1 MNRLIIIGNG
11 FDMAHGLKTSYMDFI
26 DWYWAQRVN
35 TFANNTTKVSK
46 DSLCRLIINDNSDLS
61 SWSVFSFNNSYFYK
75 DIFHKKR
82 YSGTEIIQ
90 EIQSHPGYFSVE
102 CSPFFQKIMQSI
114 EAKGWVDIENDYY
127 QILKDNID
135 NPNCHFHVS
144 ELNEELA
151 FLQSKLVEYL
161 LTIKQGDFRN
171 DLAGAMQDNFN
182 PSDFSTEGKKKALDN
197 IGLDISDFVGI
208 RRNPEKYNKA
218 LPERTMILSF
228 NYTETAERYG
238 DDNTVHNYIHGKLD
252 DPQHIIF
259 GYGDELDKKYQ
270 DMVDKN
276 DNEFLR
282 NLKSVRYLETRN
294 YHDMLEFLSVAPFQ
308 VMIMGHSCGNSDR
321 TLLNTVFEHENCV
334 SIKPFYHV
342 RDDGTDNY
350 MEIVQN
356 ISRNFTNMKLYRDR
370 VVNKKQCTTM

>member
-1 MNRLIIIGNG
+1 MNRLVIIGNG
-11 FDMAHGLKTSYMDFI
+11 FDIAHGLKTSYRDFI
-26 DWYWAQRVN
+26 EWYWNQRADSLKGI
-35 TFANNTTKVSK
+35 TEPLSK
-46 DSLCRLIINDNSDLS
+46 DPLCELRIKNKHQTWETVLLGCQSFIGFVKSKEEYPHND
-61 SWSVFSFNNSYFYK
+61 
-75 DIFHKKR
+75 
-82 YSGTEIIQ
+82 IIQ
-90 EIQSHPGYFSVE
+90 YIMGDKQFVVTY
-102 CSPFFQKIMQSI
+102 SPFLKKLMQSI
-114 EAKGWVDIENDYY
+114 ETKGWVDIENDYY
-127 QILKDNID
+127 QLLKESID
-135 NPNCHFHVS
+135 NPPCGFNICH
-144 ELNEELA
+144 LNDQLA
-151 FLQSKLVEYL
+151 FLQTKLIEYL

-208 RRNPEKYNKA
+208 RHNREKYNKA

-228 NYTETAERYG
+228 NYTETAEHYG

-252 DPQHIIF
+252 DPEHIIF

-282 NLKSVRYLETRN
+282 NVKSVRYLETKN

-342 RDDGTDNY
+342 RADGTDNY

-370 VVNKKQCTTM
+370 VVNKKQCKTM